1 LALKSN
7 LPSAGLVAV
16 GMPTQVASC
25 AKTGDV
31 PAKAPIRL
39 AAIAAARHAAPL
51 NFPATFPNAP
61 SSNRSPTTT
70 TQSLDSQVGFSRLYD
85 RYFAGPP
92 QHDLKHDRCALER
105 RFGVALQYRR

>member
-1 LALKSN
+1 VLLPGTTFGIQFALALKSN

-39 AAIAAARHAAPL
+39 AAIAAARHAAPQL
-51 NFPATFPNAP
+51 PSHFPQRPVVQPLPDHHHAIAGFP
-61 SSNRSPTTT
+61 
-70 TQSLDSQVGFSRLYD
+70 GWI
-85 RYFAGPP
+85 
-92 QHDLKHDRCALER
+92 LKTL
-105 RFGVALQYRR
+105 